1 MATLQEMMA
10 AVAEELEEEEEDS
23 DAVPEDQAL
32 KMVCLVRKDL
42 TMCALGG
49 AGRGAPAA
57 CRRNLHSPP
66 THAPNHHPWR
76 RSKGKIAAQAG
87 HAFLGCYRI
96 AMRLPLARE
105 WVRAW
110 SARGCAKIT
119 LSIGTEAE
127 LIACSQAA
135 LAAGLPSLVIEDAGR
150 TEVAAGTRT
159 VCAIG
164 PAPVHLIDALT
175 GKRGAYSCRLLE

>member
-1 MATLQEMMA
+1 MCC
-10 AVAEELEEEEEDS
+10 
-23 DAVPEDQAL
+23 QASRPTQPRPPPRSPL
-32 KMVCLVRKDL
+32 SH
-42 TMCALGG
+42 
-49 AGRGAPAA
+49 P
-57 CRRNLHSPP
+57 SPP
-66 THAPNHHPWR
+66 TPPSA

-87 HAFLGCYRI
+87 HAFLGTYRI

-110 SARGCAKIT
+110 SARGCAKII

-127 LIACSQAA
+127 MLACNQAA
-135 LAAGLPSLVIEDAGR
+135 MAAGLPSLVIEDAGR
-150 TEVAAGTRT
+150 TEVAPNTRT

-175 GKRGAYSCRLLE
+175 GKKGAFGCRLLE

>member
-1 MATLQEMMA
+1 MLPSQPPHAAT
-10 AVAEELEEEEEDS
+10 
-23 DAVPEDQAL
+23 
-32 KMVCLVRKDL
+32 
-42 TMCALGG
+42 
-49 AGRGAPAA
+49 PAA
-57 CRRNLHSPP
+57 AQPPLSPL
-66 THAPNHHPWR
+66 APHTPSA

-87 HAFLGCYRI
+87 HAFLGTYRI

-110 SARGCAKIT
+110 SARGCAKII

-127 LIACSQAA
+127 MLACNQAA
-135 LAAGLPSLVIEDAGR
+135 MAAGLPSLVIEDAGR
-150 TEVAAGTRT
+150 TEVAPNTRT

-175 GKRGAYSCRLLE
+175 GKKGAFGCRLLE